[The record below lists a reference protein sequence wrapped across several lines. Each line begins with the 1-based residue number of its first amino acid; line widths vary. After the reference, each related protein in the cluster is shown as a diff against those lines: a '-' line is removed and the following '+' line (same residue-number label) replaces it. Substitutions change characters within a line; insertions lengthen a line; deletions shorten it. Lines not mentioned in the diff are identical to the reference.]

1 MLIQSR
7 SVDLE
12 ISALDLRTVTRK
24 IKNCY
29 IYMYVQL
36 HKEKKYNAMPIL
48 LLNNGWNYCNM
59 LNNVIYDQ
67 YTRYWCNDIGGCYCI
82 ISSVRIHTCISYA
95 CTCAK
100 NENEIQNK
108 KIILHVLVFFICM
121 VKSFVEITLPIPNDL
136 NLSLI
141 RLG

>member
-1 MLIQSR
+1 MCQ
-7 SVDLE
+7 
-12 ISALDLRTVTRK
+12 
-24 IKNCY
+24 
-29 IYMYVQL
+29 
-36 HKEKKYNAMPIL
+36 
-48 LLNNGWNYCNM
+48 
-59 LNNVIYDQ
+59 
-67 YTRYWCNDIGGCYCI
+67 
-82 ISSVRIHTCISYA
+82 
-95 CTCAK
+95 